1 MLTPEE
7 TNKRQESR
15 KKQAQ
20 KITGL
25 KEKIEGRRTK
35 VYQLDL
41 QGFSNKEIADQL
53 GVGLSTIEK
62 DLHYMRYYCLKWSK
76 QILETDY
83 AVPLVD
89 SVNQINMAQRALW
102 ALYRDKDD
110 VMIRKKILD
119 SIITSSEKKAKIANI
134 NKIMSVVSS
143 SEMYRLEEQVMQNL
157 DESS

>member
-1 MLTPEE
+1 MSISEKIDKHPE
-7 TNKRQESR
+7 NR

-25 KEKIEGRRTK
+25 KEKIEEGRKK

-41 QGFSNKEIADQL
+41 QGFSNQEIADQL

-76 QILETDY
+76 QILDTDY
-83 AVPLVD
+83 AIPLVD

-102 ALYRDKDD
+102 ALYRDEDD

-119 SIITSSEKKAKIANI
+119 SIITSSEKKVSISNFEKV
-134 NKIMSVVSS
+134 MSLQSS
-143 SEMYRLEEQVMQNL
+143 IEMSSLEEQVMKDL
-157 DESS
+157 DEF